1 MITSLDQL
9 NCSTL
14 IFGTMRIGS
23 WGANMNAEQTLHM
36 IERCLEMG
44 ITTFDLADIY
54 GDYSTEGDFGKA
66 LALKP
71 ELRDKMQL
79 ITKFGIRMQCAAR
92 PEHHIKSYDASKEHM
107 IASVENSL
115 RELKTDHIDVLL
127 IHRPDILLDPD
138 EVAEAFTSLEK
149 AGKVRALGV
158 SNFTPSQFDL
168 LNSRI
173 PLVTNQVEISLMH
186 RDCFIDGTLDQCM
199 KHKIRPQAW
208 SPVAGGSIFSQIED
222 VNVQRIHQVAKPLCE
237 KYGLALDQLLFAWL
251 LKHPSRIMPVIGTT
265 KLNRV
270 EAAVAA
276 QKVEISRVDWYDLW
290 QAATGVTIA

>member
-1 MITSLDQL
+1 MITSLDEL

-14 IFGTMRIGS
+14 IFGTMRIGA
-23 WGANMNAEQTLHM
+23 WGANMNSEQILHT

-54 GDYSTEGDFGKA
+54 GDYSTEADFGKA

-71 ELRDKMQL
+71 ALRKQMQL
-79 ITKFGIRMQCAAR
+79 ITKYGIRMVCDAR
-92 PEHHIKSYDASKEHM
+92 PEHHIKSYDASGEHM

-115 RELKTDHIDVLL
+115 RVLQTDHIDVLL
-127 IHRPDILLDPD
+127 IHRPDILLHPD
-138 EVAEAFTSLEK
+138 EVAEAFTKLEK

-158 SNFTPSQFDL
+158 SNFTPAQFDL
-168 LNSRI
+168 LHSRI
-173 PLVTNQVEISLMH
+173 PLVTNQVEVSLMH
-186 RDCFIDGTLDQCM
+186 RDCFIDGTLDQCL
-199 KHKIRPQAW
+199 KHNIRPQAW

-222 VNVQRIHQVAKPLCE
+222 VNVQRIHRVAKPLCE

-265 KLNRV
+265 KIKRV
-270 EAAVAA
+270 EAAVEA
-276 QKVEISRVDWYDLW
+276 QKVTISRVDWYDLW
-290 QAATGVTIA
+290 QAATGNTIA